1 MASKGSSGRN
11 MAARADLLLL
21 FVTLIWGSS
30 FVIVKGSLASISP
43 VLFIAL
49 RFLLASLVLAVLLP
63 RAVLGLSRRALLRGA
78 IVGFF
83 LFSGF
88 VFQTLGLKYTTP
100 SKSAFITGFSV
111 LLVPAFGLLFFR
123 IVPQTSAVIGAVMA
137 FVGLVLL
144 TLPSGLILDRVN
156 RGDIL
161 TFLCAVSFAFHI
173 LSIDRLT
180 RSTGYVELAVTQVFT
195 AAALSLLSVF
205 SIEDCFMDL
214 SPALA
219 LSVIAMGVFATA
231 LAFYV
236 QSWAQQ
242 YTTAT
247 RAALIFS
254 MEPIFALV
262 FSYIFYGERLLPRE
276 LAGGL
281 LIVLGVIIAELGGSE
296 GRR

>member
-1 MASKGSSGRN
+1 MASKGHSGRD

-63 RAVLGLSRRALLRGA
+63 RAVLGLSRRALLHGA

-123 IVPQTSAVIGAVMA
+123 IVPQTSAVIGVIMA
-137 FVGLVLL
+137 FVGLMLL
-144 TLPSGLILDRVN
+144 TLPSELILDRVN
-156 RGDIL
+156 RGDVL
-161 TFLCAVSFAFHI
+161 TFLCAVAFAFHI

-180 RSTGYVELAVTQVFT
+180 RRTGYVELTVTQVFT

-219 LSVIAMGVFATA
+219 LSVMAMGVFATA

-262 FSYIFYGERLLPRE
+262 FSYIFYGERLLLRE

-296 GRR
+296 GQR

>member
-1 MASKGSSGRN
+1 MASKGYSGRN

-63 RAVLGLSRRALLRGA
+63 RAVLGLSRRALLHGA

-137 FVGLVLL
+137 FIGLVLL

-156 RGDIL
+156 RGDVL
-161 TFLCAVSFAFHI
+161 TFLCAVSFALHI

-195 AAALSLLSVF
+195 AAALSLLSVL

-242 YTTAT
+242 YTTAA

-262 FSYIFYGERLLPRE
+262 FSYIFYGERLLLRE

-281 LIVLGVIIAELGGSE
+281 LIVLGVIIAELGGSA

>member
-1 MASKGSSGRN
+1 MVSKRYSGKDMAV
-11 MAARADLLLL
+11 RADLLLL

-30 FVIVKGSLASISP
+30 FVIVKSSLASISP
-43 VLFIAL
+43 ILFIAL
-49 RFLLASLVLAVLLP
+49 RFLLASLVLAALLP
-63 RAVLGLSRRALLRGA
+63 RAVLGLSQRAIMHGA

-123 IVPQTSAVIGAVMA
+123 IFPQTRVIIGALMA
-137 FVGLVLL
+137 FIGLMLL
-144 TLPSGLILDRVN
+144 TLPSEIILDRVN
-156 RGDIL
+156 RGDVL
-161 TFLCAVSFAFHI
+161 TFLCAVAFAFHI

-180 RSTGYVELAVTQVFT
+180 HRTGYVELAVTQVFA
-195 AAALSLLSVF
+195 AAALSLVSVF
-205 SIEDCFMDL
+205 GIEDCFIDFN
-214 SPALA
+214 PGLA
-219 LSVIAMGVFATA
+219 LSISAMGVFATA

-262 FSYIFYGERLLPRE
+262 FSYIFYGERLLWRE

-296 GRR
+296 GQR